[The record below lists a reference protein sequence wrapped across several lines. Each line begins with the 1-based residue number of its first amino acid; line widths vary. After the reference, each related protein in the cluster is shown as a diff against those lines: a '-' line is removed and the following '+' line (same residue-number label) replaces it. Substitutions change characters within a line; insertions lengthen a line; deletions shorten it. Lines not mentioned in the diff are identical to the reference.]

1 MWLTSGRISHEVV
14 YAGRRGG
21 GPQAGAAP
29 RAGAAP
35 ACGGLRRPL
44 HAGAVA
50 LAKTAATVRKCAF
63 SPNCWGTGGG

>member
-29 RAGAAP
+29 
-35 ACGGLRRPL
+35 ACGPPPAPQAAAGLRAC
-44 HAGAVA
+44 AGPCT
-50 LAKTAATVRKCAF
+50 LGYTNR
-63 SPNCWGTGGG
+63 SRRIG